1 MSEQE
6 IEQEI
11 QDKGLNAPRLRP
23 ADIDAAILGETFTIL
38 PSGKVMVCELTLVNG
53 FTVRGESACVSIA
66 NFDEGIGMKISR
78 ENARN
83 KVWELE
89 GYRLQCDLE
98 RNFDALVKDQKL
110 LNALRSCGVDNWDGW
125 DMAIEQL
132 WDMAIDQLSEE

>member
-23 ADIDAAILGETFTIL
+23 VDIDAVIVGETFTIL
-38 PSGKVMVCELTLVNG
+38 PSGKAMVCELTLASG
-53 FTVRGESACVSIA
+53 FTVRGESACVSKE
-66 NFDEGIGMKISR
+66 NFDEGIGQKISR

-89 GYRLQCDLE
+89 GYRLQCDLA
-98 RNFDALVKDQKL
+98 R
-110 LNALRSCGVDNWDGW
+110 G
-125 DMAIEQL
+125 I
-132 WDMAIDQLSEE
+132 